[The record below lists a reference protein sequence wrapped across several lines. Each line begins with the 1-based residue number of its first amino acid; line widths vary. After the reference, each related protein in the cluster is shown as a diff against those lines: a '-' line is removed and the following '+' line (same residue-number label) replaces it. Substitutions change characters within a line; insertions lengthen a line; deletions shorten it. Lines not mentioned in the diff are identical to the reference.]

1 MKKILFVLLGFMS
14 MVSLTAQNNITIG
27 IVMPEQEINGIKPD
41 TFKLLQSKLE
51 RMLTN
56 SGVSS
61 YGGDFVLYPVVN
73 IVEDNL
79 IEGGIKNFY
88 KVGIELVLNVANVS
102 SHTLFSSESWSLSG
116 VSERVKNDAIK
127 NAFSQLK
134 GSDPRFKSFID
145 ESKRKIVQYYENNK
159 QDILAK
165 ATSLASSGEWEQA
178 LAFLSSYPSQVNGY
192 AEAQEMMAQIYNK
205 YYLNANAAKILNEA
219 KGAFAVKN
227 YSKAVSLAAQIDKE
241 SSYYDEAA
249 LLINQVREI
258 VQKEQDE
265 ANERTMKALEMASDL
280 EKTRIN
286 AAASVARAYYNRRV
300 VNYNTVVVW

>member
-1 MKKILFVLLGFMS
+1 
-14 MVSLTAQNNITIG
+14 
-27 IVMPEQEINGIKPD
+27 
-41 TFKLLQSKLE
+41 
-51 RMLTN
+51 
-56 SGVSS
+56 
-61 YGGDFVLYPVVN
+61 
-73 IVEDNL
+73 
-79 IEGGIKNFY
+79 
-88 KVGIELVLNVANVS
+88 
-102 SHTLFSSESWSLSG
+102 
-116 VSERVKNDAIK
+116 
-127 NAFSQLK
+127 
-134 GSDPRFKSFID
+134 
-145 ESKRKIVQYYENNK
+145 
-159 QDILAK
+159 
-165 ATSLASSGEWEQA
+165 
-178 LAFLSSYPSQVNGY
+178 
-192 AEAQEMMAQIYNK
+192 MMAQIYNK